1 MLINCSFLRM
11 TLLDIGT
18 VKSHSGFQTES
29 LLVTL
34 TMLSVAFINL
44 LRHGR
49 ELLLDST
56 DGAFCL
62 LLDLEI
68 QCRYSQII

>member
-1 MLINCSFLRM
+1 M

-18 VKSHSGFQTES
+18 VKSHLIFQTESS

-34 TMLSVAFINL
+34 TMLSVAFVSL
-44 LRHGR
+44 LRHVR
-49 ELLLDST
+49 ELLLDIT

-62 LLDLEI
+62 ILDLEI
-68 QCRYSQII
+68 QCQY